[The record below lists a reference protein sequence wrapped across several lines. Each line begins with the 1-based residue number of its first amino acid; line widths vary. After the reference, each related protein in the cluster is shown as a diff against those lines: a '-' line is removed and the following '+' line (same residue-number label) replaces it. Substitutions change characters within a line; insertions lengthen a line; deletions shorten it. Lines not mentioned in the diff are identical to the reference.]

1 MAWDASSRR
10 VRKVLDPA
18 MSLFVNRHELGFAGY
33 PAARRGLP
41 RALDGANDTAAYAA
55 GSAAAVVLAALIA
68 FAGPKLA
75 LLTMVVLTLL
85 GIMALRPAVAAYLM
99 IAITP
104 LVAGID
110 RGTVMPVLRPNEAL
124 MLLAIVALC
133 GRAIL
138 RLNVSSRPQLRFQRL
153 DVAILL
159 LAVTSSIIPLAWLGL
174 RGVKVESDDV
184 LYSLMIW
191 KYYAVF
197 LIFRSTIRSP
207 ARARIC
213 LWLSMASAALVAV
226 IAVLQSLGFPGV
238 EAFLGSY
245 YAPYGDVSAVSINRG
260 GSTLSLPIAVAD
272 LMAFNLA
279 IAIGLLKMSRARWP
293 LIGFMS
299 LFAIGIFASGQFSGV
314 IALVVAV
321 CAIVITT
328 GRIRYLA
335 LFPAS
340 FVVAFV
346 ALRPVIN
353 KRLEGFQSPSGLP
366 LSWQG
371 RLDNLE
377 NYFLPQLFS
386 HEHWV
391 LGVRPA
397 ARVATQKIA
406 TGYIWIESGYL
417 WLLWAGGLPL
427 LLSFFYF
434 LWAGARE
441 ALAVLRA
448 RADAP
453 AAAALAVIVA
463 LSVVGVLMTIDSH
476 LTYRGSADLL
486 FALLGITAAART
498 MPSNEPRTG

>member
-1 MAWDASSRR
+1 
-10 VRKVLDPA
+10 
-18 MSLFVNRHELGFAGY
+18 MSLFVNRQEPSFAGY

-41 RALDGANDTAAYAA
+41 RALDGANDAAVYAA
-55 GSAAAVVLAALIA
+55 CVAAAVLLAALIA

-75 LLTMVVLTLL
+75 LLAMVVLTLL
-85 GIMALRPAVAAYLM
+85 GIIALRPAVAAYLM

-138 RLNVSSRPQLRFQRL
+138 RLNVSSRPQFRFDRL

-159 LAVTSSIIPLAWLGL
+159 LAVTSSIIPLAWLGV
-174 RGVKVESDDV
+174 RGVKFESDDI
-184 LYSLMIW
+184 LYALMIW

-197 LIFRSTIRSP
+197 LIFRSVVRTP
-207 ARARIC
+207 AQARIC
-213 LWLSMASAALVAV
+213 LWLSMSAAAIVAV

-245 YAPYGDVSAVSINRG
+245 YAPYGDVSAVTNNRG

-279 IAIGLLKMSRARWP
+279 IAIGLLKSSRARLP
-293 LIGFMS
+293 LMALIA
-299 LFAIGIFASGQFSGV
+299 LFAIGIFAAGQFSGV

-321 CAIVITT
+321 LAIVVTT
-328 GRIRYLA
+328 GRVRYLA
-335 LFPAS
+335 LFPAAL
-340 FVVAFV
+340 VVAFV
-346 ALRPVIN
+346 ALKPVVN
-353 KRLEGFQSPSGLP
+353 KRLEGFQGPSGLP
-366 LSWQG
+366 VSWQG
-371 RLDNLE
+371 RLDNLH
-377 NYFLPQLFS
+377 NYFLPVLFS
-386 HEHWV
+386 HAHFF

-397 ARVATQKIA
+397 ARVTTQKIA
-406 TGYIWIESGYL
+406 TGFIWIESGYI
-417 WLLWAGGLPL
+417 WLLWAGGIPL

-434 LWAGARE
+434 LWAGVRE

-448 RADAP
+448 RTDAL

-463 LSVVGVLMTIDSH
+463 LSVVGVLMTIDPH
-476 LTYRGSADLL
+476 VTYRGSADLL
-486 FALLGITAAART
+486 FALLGIVAAART
-498 MPSNEPRTG
+498 MPSSEHDTG

>member
-1 MAWDASSRR
+1 
-10 VRKVLDPA
+10 
-18 MSLFVNRHELGFAGY
+18 MSLFVNRHELSFVGY
-33 PAARRGLP
+33 PGARRGLP
-41 RALDGANDTAAYAA
+41 RALDGANDTAVFAA
-55 GSAAAVVLAALIA
+55 GAAAAVALAALIA
-68 FAGPKLA
+68 LAGPMPA
-75 LLTMVVLTLL
+75 LLLLVVLTLL
-85 GIMALRPAVAAYLM
+85 AIMAIRPAVAAYLM
-99 IAITP
+99 IAVTP

-138 RLNVSSRPQLRFQRL
+138 RLKASSRPQLRFERL

-174 RGVKVESDDV
+174 RGMKFESDDIF
-184 LYSLMIW
+184 YSLMIW

-197 LIFRSTIRSP
+197 LIFRGAIRT
-207 ARARIC
+207 AAQVRIC
-213 LWLSMASAALVAV
+213 LWLSMAAAAVVAV

-245 YAPYGDVSAVSINRG
+245 YAPYGDVSAVTNNRG

-272 LMAFNLA
+272 LMTFNLA
-279 IAIGLLKMSRARWP
+279 LAIGLLRSSSVRWP
-293 LIGFMS
+293 LIALMS
-299 LFAIGIFASGQFSGV
+299 LFAIGIFAAGQFSGV
-314 IALVVAV
+314 IALVVGV
-321 CAIVITT
+321 CAIVVTT
-328 GRIRYLA
+328 GRVRYLA

-340 FVVAFV
+340 LAVAFV
-346 ALRPVIN
+346 ALKPVIN

-366 LSWQG
+366 ESWQG
-371 RLDNLE
+371 RLDNLN
-377 NYFLPQLFS
+377 NYFLPELFS
-386 HEHWV
+386 HAHWV

-397 ARVATQKIA
+397 ARVATEKIA
-406 TGYIWIESGYL
+406 TGFIWIESGYL
-417 WLLWAGGLPL
+417 WLLWAGGIPL

-434 LWAGARE
+434 LWTGARE

-448 RADAP
+448 RTDAL

-463 LSVVGVLMTIDSH
+463 LSVVGVLMTIDPH

-486 FALLGITAAART
+486 FALLGIVAAARM
-498 MPSNEPRTG
+498 MPSDERGTG

>member
-1 MAWDASSRR
+1 
-10 VRKVLDPA
+10 
-18 MSLFVNRHELGFAGY
+18 MSLFVNRHEPSFAGY

-41 RALDGANDTAAYAA
+41 RALDGANDTAVYAA
-55 GSAAAVVLAALIA
+55 GAAAAVVLGALIA

-75 LLTMVVLTLL
+75 LLAMVVLTLL
-85 GIMALRPAVAAYLM
+85 GIMAVRPAVAAYLM

-124 MLLAIVALC
+124 MLLAVVALC

-159 LAVTSSIIPLAWLGL
+159 LAVTSSIIPLAWLGV
-174 RGVKVESDDV
+174 RGVKLESDDV
-184 LYSLMIW
+184 LYALMIW

-197 LIFRSTIRSP
+197 LIFRSAIRTP
-207 ARARIC
+207 AQARIC
-213 LWLSMASAALVAV
+213 LWLSMAAAALVAV
-226 IAVLQSLGFPGV
+226 IAVLQSLGVPGV
-238 EAFLGSY
+238 EAFLVTY
-245 YAPYGDVSAVSINRG
+245 YAPYGDVSAVTLNRG

-272 LMAFNLA
+272 LLAFNLA
-279 IAIGLLKMSRARWP
+279 IAIGLLKSSRLRWP
-293 LIGFMS
+293 LIALIS
-299 LFAIGIFASGQFSGV
+299 LFAIGIFAAGQFSGV
-314 IALVVAV
+314 IGLVVAV
-321 CAIVITT
+321 LAIVVTT
-328 GRIRYLA
+328 GRVRYLS

-340 FVVAFV
+340 LAVAFV
-346 ALRPVIN
+346 ALKPVVN

-366 LSWQG
+366 VSWEG
-371 RLDNLE
+371 RLDNLH
-377 NYFLPQLFS
+377 NYFLPVLFS
-386 HEHWV
+386 HAHWV

-406 TGYIWIESGYL
+406 AGYIWIESGYI
-417 WLLWAGGLPL
+417 WLLWAGGIPL

-448 RADAP
+448 RTDAL

-463 LSVVGVLMTIDSH
+463 LSIVGVLMTIDPH

-486 FALLGITAAART
+486 FALLGIVAAARA
-498 MPSNEPRTG
+498 MPSSERGPG